1 MIKSKG
7 FCSSKSPLWIAAF
20 FFKQLKKA
28 QIFYADISSFV
39 DRILNH
45 EMDAVSY
52 RVLAYLLLG
61 VVKIYSKKVEYMLHD
76 CNKVLSGVNK
86 FLIST
91 TRNNTPAK
99 TVGISFTIPEKFDLD
114 AIELGVLEDT
124 SKYHIAPPEQITL
137 KEVLPDTWGF
147 TKFSHETF
155 DDFGCGEASSSLGHL
170 MEENVLQSQFTN
182 IDFEVFPS
190 SSSTNVLASKDVLQ
204 SNVISQKFKPYEDEL
219 REKSRISQEQSI
231 DFSILLG
238 RQNKKADELN
248 TLKETLRLLCEIP
261 EEIADVGEA
270 ITFQESTERSQMHEE
285 IADVGEAITFQEST
299 ERSQMHE
306 EIVNVGEAITFQEST
321 ERSRDDESYP
331 KENFHHDES
340 FLVKESVGELIEGSI
355 KVHCVEE
362 NLACPKKVSFGDA
375 KSSVNPSVSTIIE
388 ATPQSKFQGATTSEP
403 MLITTPDAT
412 ECGRLSK
419 KRKVVFDERI
429 VLPNKELKKRIHD
442 ASGLVAVRRPVL
454 LSLLDKERKSQ
465 ISSLPDRF
473 NESLFPCHSKKLQ
486 SLLSIKKI
494 KIPDSLKVVET
505 PRSLDVP
512 GSQVVGILEHIKN
525 APQIPPQCSYSV
537 GNEETVRKL
546 DVSVYQTS
554 GSPDNIAAAPKTTP
568 LLCQDANVRSV
579 KPLAQTE
586 VQNSDDFMPSS
597 PNEMEQSI
605 EKSDTM
611 AEEKNHAETSNSY
624 ETLEKE
630 QSFTTDEDLD
640 LINEEISSSETE
652 NSKMSGWSERT
663 RKVASYLHKNFQ
675 HLEKHKEADSV
686 NLSQVSQGRTRKE
699 SARLF
704 YEVLVLRT
712 TNYVDVQQKDAYGDI
727 AVRKLPKFDKLLEL
741 MAIFN

>member
-7 FCSSKSPLWIAAF
+7 FCSTKSPLWIAAF

-28 QIFYADISSFV
+28 QIFDADISSFV

-45 EMDAVSY
+45 EIDTVSY

-61 VVKIYSKKVEYMLHD
+61 VVKIYSKKAEYMLHD
-76 CNKVLSGVNK
+76 CNKVLSGINK
-86 FLIST
+86 FLIS

-99 TVGISFTIPEKFDLD
+99 TVGISFTIPKVFNLD

-124 SKYHIAPPEQITL
+124 SKYHTAPPEQITL

-155 DDFGCGEASSSLGHL
+155 DDFGCGETSSSLEHL
-170 MEENVLQSQFTN
+170 MTENVLQSQFTN
-182 IDFEVFPS
+182 IDFEAFPS
-190 SSSTNVLASKDVLQ
+190 SSSINVL
-204 SNVISQKFKPYEDEL
+204 SQKVKPSEDEL
-219 REKSRISQEQSI
+219 PEKSRISQEQSI
-231 DFSILLG
+231 DFSIFLG
-238 RQNKKADELN
+238 RQNMKADELN

-270 ITFQESTERSQMHEE
+270 ITFRESRERSQMHEE
-285 IADVGEAITFQEST
+285 IVDVGEAITFREST

-306 EIVNVGEAITFQEST
+306 EIVDVGEAIAVQEST

-340 FLVKESVGELIEGSI
+340 FVVKESVGELIEGSI
-355 KVHCVEE
+355 EEHCIEE
-362 NLACPKKVSFGDA
+362 NLACPKKVSFGDV
-375 KSSVNPSVSTIIE
+375 KSSVNPSVSTIIDV
-388 ATPQSKFQGATTSEP
+388 TPQSKFQGGSIRRPKPGATTSES
-403 MLITTPDAT
+403 MLIPTPDAT

-419 KRKVVFDERI
+419 KRKIVFDERI
-429 VLPNKELKKRIHD
+429 VLPNKELKKRTHD
-442 ASGLVAVRRPVL
+442 TSDLVSVRRPVL
-454 LSLLDKERKSQ
+454 LSLLDKERRSQ
-465 ISSLPDRF
+465 ISRLPDRF

-486 SLLSIKKI
+486 SLFSIKKI
-494 KIPDSLKVVET
+494 RIPDSLKVVET
-505 PRSLDVP
+505 PQSLDVSE
-512 GSQVVGILEHIKN
+512 SQAVGILEHIEN
-525 APQIPPQCSYSV
+525 GPQIPPQCSDSI
-537 GNEETVRKL
+537 GNVETVGKL
-546 DVSVYQTS
+546 NVSDYQTC
-554 GSPDNIAAAPKTTP
+554 GSSDIIATAPETP
-568 LLCQDANVRSV
+568 PLCPNANVRSV
-579 KPLAQTE
+579 KPLEQTE
-586 VQNSDDFMPSS
+586 VQNSDDFGPSS
-597 PNEMEQSI
+597 PNEREQSS

-611 AEEKNHAETSNSY
+611 AEEFNAVTSNSY

-652 NSKMSGWSERT
+652 NSKLSGWSERT

-675 HLEKHKEADSV
+675 HLEKQKEADAV
-686 NLSQVSQGRTRKE
+686 NLSQVSQGRSRKE

-704 YEVLVLRT
+704 YEVLVLKT

-727 AVRKLPKFDKLLEL
+727 AVRKLPKFDKAFGVDGHL
-741 MAIFN
+741 N